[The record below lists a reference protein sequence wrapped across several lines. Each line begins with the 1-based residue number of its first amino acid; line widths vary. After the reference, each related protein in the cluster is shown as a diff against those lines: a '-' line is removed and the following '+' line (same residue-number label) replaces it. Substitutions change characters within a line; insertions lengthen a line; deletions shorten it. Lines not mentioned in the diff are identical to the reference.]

1 MKPRASIS
9 VQEQHF
15 NMKFYKKI
23 TFIWII
29 FLIFQT
35 NLSADTPHYLDFKYI
50 LNQSDAGKKAQTYLK
65 NQLDNG
71 VKALQKKEKAIQ
83 EEERKIIQQKKV
95 ISAEEYKKKITDL
108 RNKIDSLQKER
119 NSLLAQVSEQRT
131 KARTELLKNL
141 NPIIKEYMKKKN
153 IRMVLDKKS
162 MLLADEG
169 LDITKD
175 IVKILNSK
183 LKSIKLN

>member
-1 MKPRASIS
+1 M
-9 VQEQHF
+9 Q
-15 NMKFYKKI
+15 FYKKI
-23 TFIWII
+23 TFSFILL
-29 FLIFQT
+29 LIFQT
-35 NLSADTPHYLDFKYI
+35 NLSAGAPYYLDFKYI
-50 LNQSDAGKKAQTYLK
+50 LNQSEAGKKAQTYLK
-65 NQLDNG
+65 NKLDNG
-71 VKALQKKEKAIQ
+71 AKSLKKKEKSIQ

-141 NPIIKEYMKKKN
+141 NPIIQEYMKEKN
-153 IRMVLDKKS
+153 IRIVLDKKS
-162 MLLADEG
+162 ILLADEN
-169 LDITKD
+169 LDITQD
-175 IVKILNSK
+175 IVKMLNSK

>member
-1 MKPRASIS
+1 
-9 VQEQHF
+9 
-15 NMKFYKKI
+15 MKFYKKI

-65 NQLDNG
+65 DKLNNG
-71 VKALQKKEKAIQ
+71 VKSLKKKEKTIQ
-83 EEERKIIQQKKV
+83 EEETKIIKQKKV
-95 ISAEEYKKKITDL
+95 ISAEEYKKKVTEL
-108 RNKIDSLQKER
+108 RNKVESLQKER
-119 NSLLAQVSEQRT
+119 NSLLAKVSEQRS

-141 NPIIKEYMKKKN
+141 NPIIKDYMKEKN